1 MTGRHRAARRL
12 GRFALPALATFALW
26 LADNDP
32 AGPVGLAGFTVLG
45 VTLGLLYPVLLI
57 FALQAPGS
65 LVPRRWRT
73 WWRHGQDHRPA
84 IPAWLRRVV
93 LAADRHSCC
102 FCKSS
107 QQLQVDH
114 VFPWSLGGRTT
125 LWNCMTLCG
134 PCNRVKSNYWV
145 HPSGRVTYNPF
156 EGHGWP
162 ERARRILQCEL
173 NMRKS
178 PIRLIRAAIA
188 L

>member
-1 MTGRHRAARRL
+1 MLPG
-12 GRFALPALATFALW
+12 ALTLLLW

-32 AGPVGLAGFTVLG
+32 LGMAGLAWFMALGALLTLFWPLAAVL
-45 VTLGLLYPVLLI
+45 V
-57 FALQAPGS
+57 LQAPAS

-93 LAADRHSCC
+93 LAADHHACC

-156 EGHGWP
+156 EGRGWP
-162 ERARRILQCEL
+162 ERASRILQCEL
-173 NMRKS
+173 NTRKS